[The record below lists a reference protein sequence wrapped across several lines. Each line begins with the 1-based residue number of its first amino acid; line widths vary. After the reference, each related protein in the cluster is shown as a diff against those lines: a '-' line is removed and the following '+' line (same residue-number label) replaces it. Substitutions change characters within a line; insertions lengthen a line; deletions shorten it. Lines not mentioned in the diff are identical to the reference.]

1 VYIYLMAE
9 ELSKND
15 LIDSLIDH
23 TGIDPYKLKRL
34 SKTELEQLNNAYE
47 NLVEG
52 KKEAES
58 EIDKVIDDF
67 ISSKARIYPFGM
79 VEGKKLDLEK
89 ELQKEFDEKMHKR
102 MEGLQERRFKD
113 YKPSERLEIIF

>member
-1 VYIYLMAE
+1 MAE

-47 NLVEG
+47 NLPLD
-52 KKEAES
+52 S
-58 EIDKVIDDF
+58 
-67 ISSKARIYPFGM
+67 IY
-79 VEGKKLDLEK
+79 
-89 ELQKEFDEKMHKR
+89 
-102 MEGLQERRFKD
+102 
-113 YKPSERLEIIF
+113 